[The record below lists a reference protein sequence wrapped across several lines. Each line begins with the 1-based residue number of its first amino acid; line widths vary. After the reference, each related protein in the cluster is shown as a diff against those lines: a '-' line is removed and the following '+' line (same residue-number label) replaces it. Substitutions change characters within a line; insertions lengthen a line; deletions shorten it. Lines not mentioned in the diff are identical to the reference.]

1 MSLFNYTFSGLQI
14 QSFDP
19 VAIQYSTSNAGQLRS
34 RGGDLELRWKAPTDG
49 LTLSAAVAYTDA
61 EFTETFISNAG
72 IDLKGRAA
80 PTEPTWS
87 GNPYFDWEIPISDR
101 QIGRASGK
109 ATVSQYE

>member
-80 PTEPTWS
+80 PRAPS
-87 GNPYFDWEIPISDR
+87 GQAICLST
-101 QIGRASGK
+101 GRSRSLIAS
-109 ATVSQYE
+109 TSVCSV